1 MKTLRFIKYMCLHLG
16 LRGLWC
22 AFVLFMA
29 FSIVL
34 HCNRSTGADYALC
47 DLLSVSAPASQ
58 HLSYT
63 AFDVYFNPGW
73 HIPSCV
79 AYELTAR
86 ETSGPIARTD
96 QWLAD
101 DNALGCPRPD
111 EYSGSGYDRGH
122 MVPAADLKWS
132 RQAMQESFYMTN
144 ICPQDHEL
152 NGGAWSV
159 LEDKVRQW
167 AHGYGRVIV
176 FTGPIV
182 LSADTVTIGPSHV
195 RVPSAFYKIVACGK
209 GDGMRAVAFVYPN
222 DDTPN
227 SSARELRDY
236 AVTIDEVES
245 LTGIDFFSAMPQ
257 DWQQRIEASTTLN
270 YLLH

>member
-1 MKTLRFIKYMCLHLG
+1 MRVLRHIGYIISHLG

-22 AFVLFMA
+22 AFVAVMA
-29 FSIVL
+29 VSIAT
-34 HCNRSTGADYALC
+34 HCNRSVQANYAVPE
-47 DLLSVSAPASQ
+47 LLSVSAPGSQ
-58 HLSYT
+58 HLAYT
-63 AFDVYFNPGW
+63 GFDVYFSPQW
-73 HIPSCV
+73 HVPACV
-79 AYELTAR
+79 AYELTAAEAR
-86 ETSGPIARTD
+86 GTVPRTD

-101 DNALGCPRPD
+101 ERASGCPQPD

-132 RQAMQESFYMTN
+132 HDAMRESFYMTN
-144 ICPQDHEL
+144 ICPQNHEL

-167 AHGYGRVIV
+167 ARSYGRVIV

-182 LSADTVTIGPSHV
+182 LPADTLTIGSSHV

-209 GDGMRAVAFVYPN
+209 GDSMRAAAFIYPN
-222 DDTPN
+222 DATPN
-227 SSARELRDY
+227 SPARELRDY

-245 LTGIDFFSAMPQ
+245 LTGIDFFNAMPQ
-257 DWQQRIEASTTLN
+257 DWQQHIESTTTLN